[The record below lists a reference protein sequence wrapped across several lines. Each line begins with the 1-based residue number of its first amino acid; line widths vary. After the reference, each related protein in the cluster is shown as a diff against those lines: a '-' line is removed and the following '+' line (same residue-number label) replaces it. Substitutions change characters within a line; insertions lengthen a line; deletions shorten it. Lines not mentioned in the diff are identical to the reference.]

1 MGEKQT
7 ERKLT
12 EAVTAAGGWAIKLL
26 STTNG
31 MPDRLVMMPGGHIGF
46 VEVKSPGQKPRKL
59 QIRRH
64 VRLRHLGFP
73 VFVLDDPEQ
82 IPGIIKA
89 VQKGGRGWEA

>member
-7 ERKLT
+7 ERK

-31 MPDRLVMMPGGHIGF
+31 MPDRLVMMPGGHVGF

-73 VFVLDDPEQ
+73 VFVLDDPDQ

-89 VQKGGRGWEA
+89 VQEGGRGWEA